1 MAMKKTDQGSITIV
15 SGLPRSGTSMMMKM
29 LLAGGMEVLT
39 DNVRA
44 ADDDNPQGY
53 FEFEKVKKLERE
65 SAWLEDAGGKAVKVV
80 SAFLKHLPPH
90 YNYKTIFMHRK
101 IDEVLASQKQMLI
114 RRGEPTDR
122 VSDEKMS
129 ETFRRHLKDIEL
141 WLAAQSNI
149 TTLSINYN
157 EAIDNPLP
165 TIYKVNDFLKADLD
179 MEAMASVVER
189 SLYRQRR

>member
-1 MAMKKTDQGSITIV
+1 MKKIDRGSITIV

-53 FEFEKVKKLERE
+53 FEFEKIKKLESE
-65 SAWLEDAGGKAVKVV
+65 SAWLEDTGGKAVKIV

-90 YNYKTIFMHRK
+90 YNYKIIFIRRK

-165 TIYKVNDFLKADLD
+165 TIRMVNDFLRADLD
-179 MEAMASVVER
+179 IEAVVSVVEKR
-189 SLYRQRR
+189 LYRQRR

>member
-1 MAMKKTDQGSITIV
+1 
-15 SGLPRSGTSMMMKM
+15 MKM

-53 FEFEKVKKLERE
+53 FEFEKVKKLESE
-65 SAWLEDAGGKAVKVV
+65 SAWLEDTGGKAVKIV

-90 YNYKTIFMHRK
+90 YNYKIIFIRRK

-165 TIYKVNDFLKADLD
+165 TIRMVNDFLKADLD
-179 MEAMASVVER
+179 IEAMVSVVEK

>member
-1 MAMKKTDQGSITIV
+1 
-15 SGLPRSGTSMMMKM
+15 MMKM

-90 YNYKTIFMHRK
+90 YNYKIIFMHRK

-165 TIYKVNDFLKADLD
+165 TIHKVNDFLKADLD

>member
-1 MAMKKTDQGSITIV
+1 MKKTDQGSITIV

-90 YNYKTIFMHRK
+90 YNYKIIFMHRK

-165 TIYKVNDFLKADLD
+165 TIHKVNDFLRADLD

>member
-1 MAMKKTDQGSITIV
+1 MKKIDRGSITIV

-53 FEFEKVKKLERE
+53 FEFEKVKKLESE
-65 SAWLEDAGGKAVKVV
+65 SAWLEDTGGKAVKIV

-90 YNYKTIFMHRK
+90 YNYKIIFIRRK

-165 TIYKVNDFLKADLD
+165 TIRMVNDFLKADLD
-179 MEAMASVVER
+179 IEAMVSVVEK

>member
-1 MAMKKTDQGSITIV
+1 
-15 SGLPRSGTSMMMKM
+15 MMKM

-65 SAWLEDAGGKAVKVV
+65 NAWLEDAGGKAVKIV

-90 YNYKTIFMHRK
+90 YKYKIIFMRRK

-165 TIYKVNDFLKADLD
+165 TIRMANDFLKADLD
-179 MEAMASVVER
+179 IEAMVSVVEK